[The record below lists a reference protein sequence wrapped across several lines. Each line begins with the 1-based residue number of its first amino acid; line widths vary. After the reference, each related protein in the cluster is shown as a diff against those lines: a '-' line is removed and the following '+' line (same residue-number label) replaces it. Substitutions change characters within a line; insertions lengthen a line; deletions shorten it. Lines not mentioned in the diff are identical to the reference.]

1 MVIVK
6 VEFVVIVYRFVYE
19 MVLLWILSKLFFEN
33 GLGKGGWIGYWVKIV
48 IYKFLIIECIF
59 VF

>member
-33 GLGKGGWIGYWVKIV
+33 GLGKGGMDRLMGKDCY
-48 IYKFLIIECIF
+48 L
-59 VF
+59 